1 MQTWQTR
8 FFTLQSQNVAES
20 LIYETEE
27 KTFRSWLE
35 DIVISPHRLE
45 SWNGSSHCYGRCG
58 GVTDSPDDRSDVSAT
73 HA

>member
-27 KTFRSWLE
+27 KTFRS
-35 DIVISPHRLE
+35 
-45 SWNGSSHCYGRCG
+45 
-58 GVTDSPDDRSDVSAT
+58 
-73 HA
+73 